1 MAYTPYDWQ
10 QTLSQ
15 KADYAEDRLRNGSPV
30 VAISAD
36 DGIVLMTTQRAQQ
49 KIFEVYDQLAF
60 AGIGTPSDLEAIR
73 VRAVDFAHAEGYQRS
88 PEDVSIQRVV
98 GFAISPLLK
107 QAFADPLRT
116 PLVLRGVFAQLGRTP
131 ADDLFFVLNYDGE
144 FVTQRR
150 YGMAAGAG
158 VAEDHMQVA
167 LDAHAGTGSTDA
179 QVSISREDALELALR
194 TWTSGQWALATGGSE
209 GETVELP
216 DQTELDEVLT
226 DALTTQTIEASV
238 LERHSDR
245 ERRLRALTRADLEP
259 FLP

>member
-15 KADYAEDRLRNGSPV
+15 KADYAEDRLRGGSPV

-36 DGIVLMTTQRAQQ
+36 DGIVLLTTQRSQR
-49 KIFEVYDQLAF
+49 KLFEVYDQLAF

-107 QAFADPLRT
+107 QAFADPWRT
-116 PLVLRGVFAQLGRTP
+116 PLVLRGVFTQLGWTP
-131 ADDLFFVLNYDGE
+131 KDDLFFVLNYDGE
-144 FVTQRR
+144 FVSRHG

-158 VAEDHMQVA
+158 IAEDHMQKA
-167 LDAHAGTGSTDA
+167 LDEHFGSQGDGA
-179 QVSISREDALELALR
+179 PDALSRDDALQLALR
-194 TWTSGQWALATGGSE
+194 TWTAGQWALATGGPE
-209 GETVELP
+209 GETIDIP
-216 DQTELDEVLT
+216 DQSELDRVLS
-226 DALTTQTIEASV
+226 DALQTQTLDAAV
-238 LERHSDR
+238 LERKSDR
-245 ERRLRALTRADLEP
+245 ERRMRALTPEDLAP
-259 FLP
+259 YLP

>member
-15 KADYAEDRLRNGSPV
+15 KADYAEDRLRGGSPV
-30 VAISAD
+30 VAVSAD
-36 DGIVLMTTQRAQQ
+36 DGIVLLTTQRAQR
-49 KIFEVYDQLAF
+49 KLFEVYDRLAF

-131 ADDLFFVLNYDGE
+131 DDDLFFVLNYDGE
-144 FVTQRR
+144 FVSRGR
-150 YGMAAGAG
+150 HGIAAGAG
-158 VAEDHMQVA
+158 IAEDHMHQA
-167 LDAHAGTGSTDA
+167 LRDAFGDDAGDHD
-179 QVSISREDALELALR
+179 ILDREDALKLALR
-194 TWTSGQWALATGGSE
+194 VWSAGQWALATGGSE
-209 GETVELP
+209 GETIELP
-216 DQTELDEVLT
+216 EQSELDRALT
-226 DALTTQTIEASV
+226 DALETQTLDAAI
-238 LERHSDR
+238 LERHADR
-245 ERRLRALTRADLEP
+245 ERRMRALTPDDLDP

>member
-15 KADYAEDRLRNGSPV
+15 KADYADDRLWGGSPV

-36 DGIVLMTTQRAQQ
+36 DGIVLLTTQRAQR
-49 KIFEVYDQLAF
+49 KLFEIYDQLAF

-107 QAFADPLRT
+107 QAYADPMRL
-116 PLVLRGVFAQLGRTP
+116 PLVLRGVFTQLGRVSD
-131 ADDLFFVLNYDGE
+131 DDLFFVLNYDGE
-144 FVTQRR
+144 FVPRSR
-150 YGMAAGAG
+150 YGIAAGAG
-158 VAEDHMQVA
+158 LAEDHMQAA
-167 LDAHAGTGSTDA
+167 LNERIGHESDDGTA
-179 QVSISREDALELALR
+179 PRREDALELAIR
-194 TWTSGQWALATGGSE
+194 TWTAGQWALTTGGAE
-209 GETVELP
+209 GETFHLP
-216 DQTELDEVLT
+216 DESELDRVLT
-226 DALTTQTIEASV
+226 EALETETIEASI
-238 LERHSDR
+238 LERDTDR
-245 ERRLRALTRADLEP
+245 ERRLRELSRTDLEP

>member
-15 KADYAEDRLRNGSPV
+15 KADYAEDRLRGGSPV

-36 DGIVLMTTQRAQQ
+36 DGIVLLTTQRAQR
-49 KIFEVYDQLAF
+49 KLFEIYDRLAF
-60 AGIGTPSDLEAIR
+60 AGVGTPSDLEAVR

-116 PLVLRGVFAQLGRTP
+116 PLVLRGVFTQLGRTP
-131 ADDLFFVLNYDGE
+131 DADLFFVLGYDGE
-144 FVTQRR
+144 FVSRHR
-150 YGMAAGAG
+150 YGIAAGAG
-158 VAEDHMQVA
+158 VAEDHMQQA
-167 LDAHAGTGSTDA
+167 LRDGFGSDDDKIETPN
-179 QVSISREDALELALR
+179 REYALELGLK
-194 TWTSGQWALATGGSE
+194 TWTVGEWALTTGGSE
-209 GETVELP
+209 GETIELP
-216 DQTELDEVLT
+216 AQSELDRTLI
-226 DALTTQTIEASV
+226 DALETQTLDAAV
-238 LERHSDR
+238 LERNTDR
-245 ERRLRALTRADLEP
+245 ERRMRVLTADDLDP

>member
-15 KADYAEDRLRNGSPV
+15 KADYAEDRLRSGSPV
-30 VAISAD
+30 VALGAD
-36 DGIVLMTTQRAQQ
+36 DGIVLLSTHRAQQ
-49 KIFEVYDQLAF
+49 KLFEIYDQLAF

-107 QAFADPLRT
+107 QAFADPMRT

-131 ADDLFFVLNYDGE
+131 EDDVFFVLNYDGE
-144 FVTQRR
+144 FVARH
-150 YGMAAGAG
+150 GHALAAGAG
-158 VAEDHMQVA
+158 IAEDHMQAA
-167 LDAHAGTGSTDA
+167 LDDHWGPDA
-179 QVSISREDALELALR
+179 TTNGASPSREVALELALK
-194 TWTSGQWALATGGSE
+194 TWTAGQWALTTGGSA
-209 GETVELP
+209 GETIELP
-216 DQTELDEVLT
+216 DSSELDRVLT
-226 DALTTQTIEASV
+226 DALETQTIEASV
-238 LERHSDR
+238 LERRSDR
-245 ERRLRALTRADLEP
+245 ERRLRALTRTDLEP